1 MSNASLDRKIY
12 SLFKKGVYNGNLEVL
27 GVLTATS
34 TALILATNSVFVG
47 VAGIATALAI
57 PASRVLGRLSSG
69 AVAAIQITNAEIDAA
84 AAIALTKMNW
94 LPGIVMGAVTGVG
107 LSMAPIA
114 AAAGL
119 KIHTHAAT
127 GAVYDYANEF
137 KGESVKTSGFYD
149 GLALDYKLDGSG
161 TSILRAIRATIQ
173 LNSGKS
179 MTGTDYATQSMLAA
193 GVFSASVSGT
203 INGAGVTV
211 AGVLGQI
218 SSNDLGTLTTCK
230 YMAAVWAD
238 WASHVELGTGISA
251 IILATVGEGVGAAIV
266 DYGIYMATSTHC
278 TTGIALSGTYTD
290 GIDLSGATLTE
301 GSDNALFGIG
311 SYSTAKVVALTTTGF
326 YTPFQ
331 INLLSST
338 NPSGGETIM
347 AGAYIKVATG
357 TIDQAAMN
365 SVALNLRNT
374 IGKSQVSA
382 YGLQSHMTFVTVA
395 EIDGAGTAA
404 AVSGKI
410 TLGHANTSG
419 VIAVGYFTLDG
430 GYGPAVA
437 HGVWIDIVG
446 SGTIATNGLVIAGTG
461 AMNKGIN
468 LSGANMVEG
477 TDNALFCIGSYSS
490 AKSVTLLT
498 DAFFVPFHINLLSA
512 ANPISETIMS
522 GTYIKTA
529 TTGNQA
535 NMNLVGEVLRVTV
548 GGNVAQAYGVQC
560 HLTVAGAC
568 VAGTNANVCAGSFKT
583 VVNAAMTATVN
594 VLLLTYEGSGAVSGE
609 RNMITIDPTT
619 AVKNG
624 IMVYSTANLTNL
636 FEFAANAGCAAG
648 ASKATQSAASAGSIK
663 IVIGGTDYYIPY
675 FA

>member
-301 GSDNALFGIG
+301 GSDNALF
-311 SYSTAKVVALTTTGF
+311 
-326 YTPFQ
+326 
-331 INLLSST
+331 
-338 NPSGGETIM
+338 
-347 AGAYIKVATG
+347 
-357 TIDQAAMN
+357 
-365 SVALNLRNT
+365 
-374 IGKSQVSA
+374 
-382 YGLQSHMTFVTVA
+382 
-395 EIDGAGTAA
+395 
-404 AVSGKI
+404 
-410 TLGHANTSG
+410 
-419 VIAVGYFTLDG
+419 
-430 GYGPAVA
+430 
-437 HGVWIDIVG
+437 
-446 SGTIATNGLVIAGTG
+446 
-461 AMNKGIN
+461 
-468 LSGANMVEG
+468 
-477 TDNALFCIGSYSS
+477 CIGSYSS